1 MQNFYILF
9 AFLLVTITLLIA
21 LSIYCY
27 MIKYQTKHLL
37 PSHGIQNLKKK
48 ICFVSINWKW
58 MLNI

>member
-48 ICFVSINWKW
+48 KSV
-58 MLNI
+58 LLV